1 MAKNIRQA
9 ITTISAPP
17 IGLDWLQSPFN
28 VSLGVDLSQAMGV
41 TYTVQYCL
49 SDLNDSTVTS
59 PLWRADTTLGTNQT
73 TSGTTQYTTP
83 IMFVRV
89 NVTAISS
96 GTVYVE
102 VVQGMSAR

>member
-9 ITTISAPP
+9 ITTVSAPA

-28 VSLGVDLSQAMGV
+28 VSVGVDLSQATGV

-49 SDLNDSTVTS
+49 SDLNDTTVSS
-59 PLWRADTTLGTNQT
+59 PLWRNDNTLVGQT
-73 TSGTTQYTTP
+73 TSGTTTYSSP
-83 IMFVRV
+83 VMYVRCS
-89 NVTAISS
+89 VTAIST